1 MRESLARSDKNAL
14 AAVHRHVPARL
25 PPRHVILLGFVVS
38 LLATVPLKSLKV
50 IASVFAGFGTIFLV
64 APYTTM
70 PQTYVLAGIPMILI
84 GALLWT
90 MAGR

>member
-1 MRESLARSDKNAL
+1 MLSPLAIDTFL
-14 AAVHRHVPARL
+14 LDYHL
-25 PPRHVILLGFVVS
+25 GHVILLGFVVS
-38 LLATVPLKSLKV
+38 LLGAAPLKSQRV
-50 IASVFAGFGTIFLV
+50 IASIFVGFGTIFLM

-70 PQTYVLAGIPMILI
+70 PQLYVLAGIPLVLI

>member
-1 MRESLARSDKNAL
+1 
-14 AAVHRHVPARL
+14 
-25 PPRHVILLGFVVS
+25 
-38 LLATVPLKSLKV
+38 VPLKSLKV

-70 PQTYVLAGIPMILI
+70 MPQTYVLAGIPMILI

>member
-1 MRESLARSDKNAL
+1 MLSPLFIDTFL
-14 AAVHRHVPARL
+14 LDYHL
-25 PPRHVILLGFVVS
+25 GHVILLGFVVS
-38 LLATVPLKSLKV
+38 LLAAAPLKSQKV

-70 PQTYVLAGIPMILI
+70 PQVYILAGIPMILI

-90 MAGR
+90 MAGS

>member
-1 MRESLARSDKNAL
+1 MLSPLFIDTF
-14 AAVHRHVPARL
+14 RL
-25 PPRHVILLGFVVS
+25 DYHLGHVILLGFVVS

>member
-1 MRESLARSDKNAL
+1 MLSPLFIDTFL
-14 AAVHRHVPARL
+14 LDYHL
-25 PPRHVILLGFVVS
+25 GHVILLGFVVS
-38 LLATVPLKSLKV
+38 LLAAAPLKSQKV
-50 IASVFAGFGTIFLV
+50 IGSIVAGFGAIFLV

-90 MAGR
+90 MSDG

>member
-1 MRESLARSDKNAL
+1 
-14 AAVHRHVPARL
+14 
-25 PPRHVILLGFVVS
+25 
-38 LLATVPLKSLKV
+38 
-50 IASVFAGFGTIFLV
+50 
-64 APYTTM
+64 M